1 MISPEMFDRLAEQGR
16 RRGGL
21 KTDDIRQVLPIESMT
36 AEELVDM
43 LNRLE
48 VAGIAVEIDPALLNP
63 RHRQLSPQ
71 PPKSGA
77 PASPESVPPA
87 TGDPRLSE
95 LGSSI
100 RSVRG
105 SAHCPPEPAGTRGKL
120 PGTVLL
126 WVAALMLIV
135 MVLAVWHFA

>member
-1 MISPEMFDRLAEQGR
+1 MISTEMFDRLVEQGR

-48 VAGIAVEIDPALLNP
+48 VAGIAVDIDPALLNP
-63 RHRQLSPQ
+63 RHRQMSAQ
-71 PPKSGA
+71 PTKSA
-77 PASPESVPPA
+77 SPASPQSVPPA

-95 LGSSI
+95 LESSI
-100 RSVRG
+100 KSVRG
-105 SAHCPPEPAGTRGKL
+105 SARHAPEPAGIYGKL
-120 PGTVLL
+120 PGTVLF
-126 WVAALMLIV
+126 WVAALMLIA
-135 MVLAVWHFA
+135 MALAVWHFA